1 MRKNVWLWNHYATNM
16 AVNQGGR
23 HYWFAENLKKQGYEP
38 VIFCAN
44 TFHSDREPIDLG
56 YKKYRVE
63 IVDEIPFVYVKTKA
77 YVGNGVSRV
86 RNMLLFY
93 KNLFPVAKSYAK
105 RHGKPDVIIAS
116 SVHPLTMVAGIK
128 SARRFGVPCI
138 CEVRDL
144 WPESIIQFGGLSRD
158 TVLMKTLFRGEQW
171 IYENADRLIFTMEGG
186 KDYIED
192 KGWSIGTGGVIDLN
206 KVYHINNGVNLELF
220 DASRIENPY
229 TDDDLDDP
237 NYFKFVYAGSIRKA
251 NNLERIVDAA
261 RYLPK
266 ESRIKIIIFGDGD
279 ERSLLE
285 KKCVQEGISNIVFKG
300 KVEKRFIPSIVGRA
314 DANILNY
321 PNHDIWKYGGSQ
333 NKVFEY
339 LAAGKPIL
347 STIDMGYDIIDG
359 HNAGI
364 VLKEQDPATIARAME
379 GLASMASD
387 EYTAMGLRARNVAQQ
402 YDFKVL
408 TNKLIECIESV

>member
-1 MRKNVWLWNHYATNM
+1 M

-56 YKKYRVE
+56 RKKYKVE
-63 IVDEIPFVYVKTKA
+63 IVDGIPFVYVKTKA

-333 NKVFEY
+333 NKLFEY